1 MFRTRTVPAFLA
13 AAMAFSFVAVPQ
25 VRADDT
31 PLAKAMDEMGDHYK
45 ALKKIIK
52 DPAKNA
58 ESLALIDKSIAA
70 AIISKAHM
78 PKVVEK
84 APEAE
89 KAKLIAGYRKAM
101 AEVIATYCKLE
112 IELIEGKNEQATE
125 TLKALH
131 DLEEKGHEVYNP

>member
-1 MFRTRTVPAFLA
+1 MFRTRTIPAFLA
-13 AAMAFSFVAVPQ
+13 AAMAFSFVPQ

-58 ESLALIDKSIAA
+58 ESLALVDKSIAA
-70 AIISKAHM
+70 AVISKAHM
-78 PKVVEK
+78 PKVIEK

-101 AEVIATYCKLE
+101 AEVIAAYCKLE
-112 IELIEGKNEQATE
+112 IELVEGKNEQAAE
-125 TLKALH
+125 TLKTLK